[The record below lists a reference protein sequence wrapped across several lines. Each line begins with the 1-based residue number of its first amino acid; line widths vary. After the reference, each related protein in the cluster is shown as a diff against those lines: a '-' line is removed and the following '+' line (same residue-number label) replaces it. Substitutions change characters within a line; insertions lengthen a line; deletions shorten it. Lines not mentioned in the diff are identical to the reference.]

1 MLVQCYWLTLF
12 CSVKTYNC
20 STSPLVYLL
29 SFFSSQW
36 TSLWWHT
43 HQRGILNTPPL
54 SLYLVHS
61 VHLVSLFW
69 LPQFR
74 MWWEG
79 LLVLLMPDAS
89 VLPRLL
95 SASESQRAREG
106 RSQRGK
112 WTSDPNCH
120 PSSSK
125 HWMQSLHTIPSAR
138 DSEWHCC

>member
-12 CSVKTYNC
+12 CSVKTYNYKKHLPS
-20 STSPLVYLL
+20 STFSPSSLHSELL
-29 SFFSSQW
+29 CGDTPTKGVSW
-36 TSLWWHT
+36 
-43 HQRGILNTPPL
+43 TPPL

-69 LPQFR
+69 LPQPR

-95 SASESQRAREG
+95 SASESQRSREG

-125 HWMQSLHTIPSAR
+125 HWTQSLHTIPSAKY
-138 DSEWHCC
+138 SEWHCC